1 MKRLTILLACAAAL
15 AIGHAAT
22 SRAAGTLDAVKG
34 RGVLHCGVSQGL
46 PGFSQPDAQGKWHGL
61 DVDYCRALAAAVLGD
76 ANKVKYTPL
85 SAKER
90 FTALQSGEIDVLSR
104 NTTWT
109 MSRDTQLGLNFAGV
123 DYYDGQGFMVRKS
136 LGVKHA
142 TELNGAQ
149 VCMNAGTTTE
159 LNLAD
164 YFRRHNMTYKPV
176 VFENSNQ
183 TIAAYGAG
191 RCDVYSTDASGLYA
205 ERLKLKD
212 KDAHMILPEI
222 ISKEPLGPSVRQ
234 GDDQWFNIA
243 RWTLF
248 AMIDAEELG
257 VTSKNVDEMKSSK
270 NQEVLRMLGVQDKF
284 GPQIGVGEDWA
295 YQIIK
300 QVGNYGEVFARNV
313 GPGTPLGIDRGLNKL
328 WTEGGIMYA
337 PPIR

>member
-1 MKRLTILLACAAAL
+1 MKRFTIFFAATAVVFAAA
-15 AIGHAAT
+15 GAA
-22 SRAAGTLDAVKG
+22 RAAGTLDAVKG
-34 RGVLHCGVSQGL
+34 RGELHCGVSQGL
-46 PGFSQPDAQGKWHGL
+46 PGFSQPDAQGHWHGL

-76 ANKVKYTPL
+76 ASKVKYTPL

-123 DYYDGQGFMVRKS
+123 DYYDGQGFMVRKK
-136 LGVKHA
+136 LGVKSA
-142 TELNGAQ
+142 KELNGAQ

-164 YFRRHNMTYKPV
+164 YFRRHHMTYKPV
-176 VFENSNQ
+176 VFENSDQ

-257 VTSKNVDEMKSSK
+257 ITSKNADEMKKSK
-270 NQEVLRMLGVQDKF
+270 NQEVLRLLGVDSKF
-284 GPQIGVGEDWA
+284 GSQLGIADDWA
-295 YQIIK
+295 YKIVT

-328 WTEGGIMYA
+328 WTDGGIMYA